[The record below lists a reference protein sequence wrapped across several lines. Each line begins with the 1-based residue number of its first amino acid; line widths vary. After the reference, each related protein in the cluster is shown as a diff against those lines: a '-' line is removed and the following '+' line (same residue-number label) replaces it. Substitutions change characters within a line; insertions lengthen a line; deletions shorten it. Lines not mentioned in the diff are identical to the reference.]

1 MLIFCEAQNLYSCDL
16 QLWMNSLGSPDTQG
30 NLLIQKA
37 ETNNDHSPPTAAETV
52 CREKKKSLKYVK
64 SSLKL

>member
-1 MLIFCEAQNLYSCDL
+1 MLIFCEAQNLYSSDL

-37 ETNNDHSPPTAAETV
+37 ETNNDPSPQKQQRQCAGS
-52 CREKKKSLKYVK
+52 RKKN
-64 SSLKL
+64 